1 MSILGNRVLRRE
13 DPALLTGQATYVD
26 NIDLPGA
33 AFVTYVRSPIAHARI
48 TELDIADARTAEG
61 VLGVYTSA
69 DLDLDDL
76 PGAGKHRHEMARPIL
91 ARDIVRFVGEPVV
104 AVVTAER
111 YQGPDAA
118 ELVIVDYDPL
128 DPVVTVDDALE
139 AEPAFAGTESNVA
152 VRFRAG
158 AEDIDFS
165 GCEVVIEVDL
175 VNQRVAASPIEGRV
189 GAAWWSDDGRLTL
202 RASCQ
207 GAHPVRDELCRV
219 YALEHDQV
227 RVLTA
232 DVGGGFGA
240 KASSYPE
247 TLLLPWLA
255 RAVSRPVKWS
265 ETRTENMT
273 AMGHGRGQHQHVTL
287 GGSRDGTVTHY
298 RLEVKQETGAYPAM
312 GAVLPFMTSTM
323 LTGVYAIPN
332 AQFSAQSI
340 LTNTTPTVAYRGAGR
355 PEAAAAIERTID
367 LFAQTIG
374 RDPAEVRRKNL
385 IPADAFPYRTPAGT
399 TYDCGDYPRA
409 LDLLLESAGYED
421 LRAQQRSR
429 RERGERRA
437 LGIGISVY
445 VEITALEGGSEFGS
459 VDVQPDGK
467 VIVRTGSSPYGQGH
481 HTAWSMIVSERL
493 GVPLEDIEVRHG
505 DTDEIPHG
513 SITGGSRSVQIAG
526 SSVRDA
532 AEKVVELARTRA
544 ADQLEA
550 AIDDIVLDKVDG
562 RFHVVGTP
570 SIGVSWGDLA
580 AADPLVG
587 ISDFTADG
595 PTFPFGA
602 HLALVEIDTET
613 GDVDLIRHVAV
624 DDAGTILNPLLAEGQ
639 VHGGLAQG
647 AAQALYEEVRFDEY
661 GNPLTANFADYSVIS
676 ATELPSFETI
686 SMETPTPLND
696 LGAKGIGESGTIGST
711 PAIQNAVIDALS
723 HLGVRHIDMP
733 CTPERVWRA
742 INEATKT

>member
-189 GAAWWSDDGRLTL
+189 GAAWWSDDGRLTV

-332 AQFSAQSI
+332 ARFSAQSI